1 MKVFISWSGNR
12 SVYVAKH
19 LCDWLKNVIQ
29 TLEPWISKHIEIGAT
44 WATQLA
50 EELETTDFGIA
61 CVTPENQFAPW
72 LLFEAGAISKKT
84 TKAFFCPYVIDM
96 KETDLQ
102 LPLSS
107 FQAAPANRD
116 GTLSLV
122 QSINKAQGDKRLGD
136 NFLDQ
141 AFNMW
146 WPELEKKLQQ
156 IPRPETSVPKGRG
169 QQSMIEEILETVRKL
184 DRGRFS
190 RTVTYTGPDTDVALA
205 LGPLTLRS
213 DAGNAALRRLARLYE
228 LTGIAAEQQLAEV
241 PGLEQKVKDQ
251 ERDTNDKEE
260 KK

>member
-44 WATQLA
+44 WATELA

-96 KETDLQ
+96 KPTDLQ

-136 NFLDQ
+136 KFLDQ

-190 RTVTYTGPDTDVALA
+190 RTVRYVGPDTDITLARGPLA
-205 LGPLTLRS
+205 LYS
-213 DAGNAALRRLARLYE
+213 EAGETDIRNRLLALEE
-228 LTGIAAEQQLAEV
+228 LSRKA
-241 PGLEQKVKDQ
+241 LEQKAKDQ
-251 ERDTNDKEE
+251 ETDANDKE

>member
-12 SVYVAKH
+12 SEYVAKH
-19 LCDWLKNVIQ
+19 LCDWLNNVIQ
-29 TLEPWISKHIEIGAT
+29 TIDPWISKHIESGAT
-44 WATQLA
+44 WARELA
-50 EELETTDFGIA
+50 DELEKTDFGIA

-84 TKAFFCPYVIDM
+84 KAFFCPYLLDM
-96 KETDLQ
+96 KETDLK

-107 FQAAPANRD
+107 FQARIAD
-116 GTLSLV
+116 EKGTFELV
-122 QSINKAQGDKRLGD
+122 QSINKAQPDKVLDDKRLEQT
-136 NFLDQ
+136 F
-141 AFNMW
+141 AVW
-146 WPELEKKLQQ
+146 WPELEKKLKQ
-156 IPRPETSVPKGRG
+156 IPQPETSVPKGRD

-190 RTVTYTGPDTDVALA
+190 RTVTYAGPDTDVALA
-205 LGPLTLRS
+205 LGPLALRS

-228 LTGIAAEQQLAEV
+228 LTGIAVEQQLAEV

-260 KK
+260 RK